1 MKNILFII
9 SILSAVG
16 ATAQPVF
23 QNANEKP
30 GKSFTAAV
38 TTGTFSGGPG
48 NAGVNQVW
56 DFRAMA
62 IGATGS
68 FVVLDALYNIY
79 MNNYPNANYVYIIDS
94 AYNYFIVSG
103 TKMEQVTRNI
113 SSPGGITD
121 YSQNPKTIMEFPFSW
136 HAQFSDTYMGY
147 GDTARTVTVRYDG
160 YGTLRMPNGDYH
172 NIARVSET
180 YATGVDYVWYS
191 EDPFLPVLRYNHNG
205 GLFTHIAISPSMVNQ
220 INTRTT
226 GISIYPNPATSYITF
241 DLQKNYEK
249 GLTIVVFNFLGKKIT
264 ERQSVNEKTQLSLTD
279 YARGTYIYHLVD
291 QSGKVIDTGKFQ
303 VAK

>member
-205 GLFTHIAISPSMVNQ
+205 GLFTHIAISPSVVNQ

-226 GISIYPNPATSYITF
+226 GISIYPNPATSTATININLQNESYGQLRLYDITGRLMLEDIITTRSATINISSLPPGIYICKISI
-241 DLQKNYEK
+241 DKNS
-249 GLTIVVFNFLGKKIT
+249 T
-264 ERQSVNEKTQLSLTD
+264 
-279 YARGTYIYHLVD
+279 
-291 QSGKVIDTGKFQ
+291 TGKLIKQ
-303 VAK
+303 

>member
-226 GISIYPNPATSYITF
+226 GISIYPNPATSTATININLQNESYGQLRLYDITGRLMLEDIITARSATINISSLPPGIYIC
-241 DLQKNYEK
+241 
-249 GLTIVVFNFLGKKIT
+249 KI
-264 ERQSVNEKTQLSLTD
+264 S
-279 YARGTYIYHLVD
+279 
-291 QSGKVIDTGKFQ
+291 IDGNSTTGKLIKQ
-303 VAK
+303 